1 MPSTDSLNNVI
12 KKRIIIAI
20 FSIIATVISAVIIAT
35 ILPDKK
41 DKKVQK
47 MSGLTHFDSVSGVF
61 SFDYPTF
68 LEKIREQAGSGVVL
82 FSRRP
87 VHPSLCHRSARGGG
101 RGQERPNLLGRV
113 LFVRIPTNR
122 GERRDHKSRPP
133 TSEL

>member
-68 LEKIREQAGSGVVL
+68 LEKIRE
-82 FSRRP
+82 
-87 VHPSLCHRSARGGG
+87 HRSTTSFAANVGID
-101 RGQERPNLLGRV
+101 
-113 LFVRIPTNR
+113 F
-122 GERRDHKSRPP
+122 GEYDIFEKTALVMKGKGFMLIFIMPISDESKSII
-133 TSEL
+133 